1 MRLILVRHFRTQSN
15 EARRIMGWGDA
26 PPASD
31 WESDLLDVNHCLMD
45 RGLVFDAI
53 HSSNLGRARNTAL
66 YYARSRGRDVV
77 ESHVAF
83 NEINYGELFGLDK
96 DEVTQAYPQFKQDP
110 DYVFPGGESFRQMQ
124 ARCLAQLLDMAAGHP
139 TQTLLLVAHA
149 GVIRVLVCHL
159 QGLDLASNLRRKIS
173 HRYIGDFRFVGRL
186 CTYYEEL
193 GQPSGFVRDG
203 ILTLPWTAPAS

>member
-31 WESDLLDVNHCLMD
+31 WESDLLDVDHCLMD

-53 HSSNLGRARNTAL
+53 HSSDLGRARNTAL
-66 YYARSRGRDVV
+66 YYARSRGRDAV

-124 ARCLAQLLDMAAGHP
+124 ARCLAQLLDMAEGHP

-149 GVIRVLVCHL
+149 GVIRALVCHL

-173 HRYIGDFRFVGRL
+173 HRYIGDFRFERRL
-186 CTYYEEL
+186 CTYYDEL

>member
-26 PPASD
+26 PPAQD
-31 WESDLLDVNHCLMD
+31 WESDLLDVDNCLKA
-45 RGLVFDAI
+45 RKLAFDAI
-53 HSSNLGRARNTAL
+53 HSSDLGRARNTAL
-66 YYARSRGRDVV
+66 YYARRRGLDAV

-96 DEVTQAYPQFKQDP
+96 DAVVQAYPQFKQDP

-124 ARCLAQLLDMAAGHP
+124 ARCRAHLLDLATRHP

-149 GVIRVLVCHL
+149 GVIRALVCHFL
-159 QGLDLASNLRRKIS
+159 GLELAANLRRKIS
-173 HRYIGDFRFVGRL
+173 HRYIGDFCLQGGL
-186 CTYYEEL
+186 CTCYDEL

-203 ILTLPWTAPAS
+203 VVALPWTPPAS